1 MAPKELSFM
10 DVMNKALGEEETKAL
25 LADWGSTYKQG
36 TNQLL
41 RYMPKQSDY
50 GDGK

>member
-1 MAPKELSFM
+1 MFFKKILILVA
-10 DVMNKALGEEETKAL
+10 ALGEEETKAL
-25 LADWGSTYKQG
+25 LADWGTTYKQG

-41 RYMPKQSDY
+41 RHMPKQSDY